1 MPHDHDR
8 ALAAASADVTDDGPA
23 AGRRAP
29 TDRLPVQRRAAEAAP
44 VAGASSSWAAVLDDP
59 FGMHLA
65 PRQVQR
71 RAEGATADGVDV
83 QEAAA
88 RGVAG
93 AGGALPYLDTIQR
106 SFGRH
111 AVGDISAHT
120 GGAAAAASEAIGAR
134 AYATGNA
141 VAFAGAP
148 DLHTAAHEAAHVVQ
162 QRAGVHLKGGVG
174 ETGDVYERHADQV
187 ADAVVAGRSAEAL
200 LDAHAGGGGGGEV
213 IQRKEELFS
222 KKAFADPAA
231 YLKDQA
237 GKNEVIEEPGSQGIL
252 GLPDSGAVEKLSTE
266 TGRAAFSKALAA
278 KLKAAEK
285 AKAEA
290 DREALAATTSATQ
303 IAAASRSKEHEDAIA
318 RMREMESAIMAVY
331 DLASAAQFYRQ
342 HTLAL
347 SKIDALP
354 KKVHS
359 KGTGDGASYTFH
371 KDAGLV
377 TVEAA
382 MFKSNGAAKATALN
396 GPFGTG
402 FVRGHHSIQ
411 NMKHRFIDHVHVNK
425 DDDKHGIDIYD
436 TDSKAAAD
444 KAEGHKATATRIDAS
459 LQGDDRKAIE
469 AKVGEANDADVSTL
483 EERIEARE
491 KKKGDNAPKASASA
505 TGEVEAEPKT
515 KAPSKPDVKGTVPDG
530 QKSKGGSSSSSSS
543 SGGSATPDDG

>member
-8 ALAAASADVTDDGPA
+8 ALAAASAAAVTDDGPA

-200 LDAHAGGGGGGEV
+200 LDAHAGGGGSSGEV

-231 YLKDQA
+231 YLADKGIKKGDDSH
-237 GKNEVIEEPGSQGIL
+237 NRVVEEPGSQGIL
-252 GLPDSGAVEKLSTE
+252 GAPDSELIELLATDS
-266 TGRAAFSKALAA
+266 GRKRFATFLRQKIQGTLV
-278 KLKAAEK
+278 KQQE
-285 AKAEA
+285 AEA
-290 DREALAATTSATQ
+290 RAQAANGQAQ
-303 IAAASRSKEHEDAIA
+303 ITASNEVKAHEDAIT
-318 RMREMESAIMAVY
+318 RMRALIAALPGVY
-331 DLASAAQFYRQ
+331 DVASAAVFYRQ
-342 HTLAL
+342 NTLQL
-347 SKIDALP
+347 SKINTLP
-354 KKVHS
+354 RKVHHE
-359 KGTGDGASYTFH
+359 GAQDKATYTFH

-377 TVEAA
+377 TVDAS
-382 MFKSNGAAKATALN
+382 MFSSNGDAKAKMLN

-402 FVRGHHSIQ
+402 FVRGHQSIM
-411 NMKHRFIDHVHVNK
+411 NMRHRFMDHVHVNK
-425 DDDKHGIDIYD
+425 DDEVHGIDIYN
-436 TDSKAAAD
+436 TDNKDHGPAAD
-444 KAEGHKATATRIDAS
+444 AHAAKVVAGNRLMDGGDAA
-459 LQGDDRKAIE
+459 AIE
-469 AKVGEANDADVSTL
+469 AKLGELNDTDVATL
-483 EERIEARE
+483 EERVATKEAE
-491 KKKGDNAPKASASA
+491 AEAKKKKATAEAKPSQPDGD
-505 TGEVEAEPKT
+505 PKT
-515 KAPSKPDVKGTVPDG
+515 
-530 QKSKGGSSSSSSS
+530 QGGGGGGG
-543 SGGSATPDDG
+543 GGSATVAVK